1 MVLGYFGKT
10 PCEPDAE
17 VVKIASEQL
26 GLEPTTEKVV
36 DINDKDETKG
46 IAAATKRLEDAGLPV
61 NDENIFISAACKE
74 KGILFLQGK
83 GTIGVRKCEK
93 SEAEPAIDNNEKEF
107 TVTVNGKKYG
117 IELDGKK
124 AVVNGK
130 TYDFDVK
137 TGIDKSSGSAGDG
150 QPVKAALPG
159 TVLRVNVSVGDSVA
173 EGDVI
178 AVVEAM
184 KMETEIKSPLTGA
197 IKEVD
202 IEAGDKVKTGD
213 TLVTIG

>member
-1 MVLGYFGKT
+1 MKKL
-10 PCEPDAE
+10 A
-17 VVKIASEQL
+17 L
-26 GLEPTTEKVV
+26 LL
-36 DINDKDETKG
+36 
-46 IAAATKRLEDAGLPV
+46 AAAIAVCSLGSFSACSNKKPLVGLICLHGDESTYDKNFIDA
-61 NDENIFISAACKE
+61 FKAACKE

-83 GTIGVRKCEK
+83 GSIGVRKCEK
-93 SEAEPAIDNNEKEF
+93 TTAKEEVASNGNEY

-117 IELDGKK
+117 ISLDGKK

-137 TGIDKSSGSAGDG
+137 SGIETTQNSGGDG

-159 TVLRVNVSVGDSVA
+159 TVLRVLVSAGDSIS

-178 AVVEAM
+178 AVIEAM
-184 KMETEIKSPLTGA
+184 KMETEIKSPLSGT

-202 IEAGDKVKTGD
+202 IEAGSKVKTGD

>member
-1 MVLGYFGKT
+1 MQKLLK
-10 PCEPDAE
+10 
-17 VVKIASEQL
+17 L

-36 DINDKDETKG
+36 DINDRDESKG

-61 NDENIFISAACKE
+61 NDENVFISAACKE
-74 KGILFLQGK
+74 KGILFLEGK
-83 GTIGVRKCEK
+83 GTIGVRKNENK
-93 SEAEPAIDNNEKEF
+93 EAEPAVENSGKEF

-117 IELDGKK
+117 IEFDGQK

-137 TGIDKSSGSAGDG
+137 SGIEKSSDVSGDG

-159 TVLRVNVSVGDSVA
+159 TVLRVEVSVGDSVA

-184 KMETEIKSPLTGA
+184 KMETEIKSPLSGTV
-197 IKEVD
+197 KEVD
-202 IEAGDKVKTGD
+202 IEAGGKVKTGD
-213 TLVTIG
+213 ILVTIG

>member
-1 MVLGYFGKT
+1 M
-10 PCEPDAE
+10 
-17 VVKIASEQL
+17 KIAEFDRVVTDYAISHKKA
-26 GLEPTTEKVV
+26 GNVKVH
-36 DINDKDETKG
+36 IKLSNGQSK
-46 IAAATKRLEDAGLPV
+46 
-61 NDENIFISAACKE
+61 
-74 KGILFLQGK
+74 
-83 GTIGVRKCEK
+83 
-93 SEAEPAIDNNEKEF
+93 EKEF

-184 KMETEIKSPLTGA
+184 KMETEIKSPLSGA